1 MPDYS
6 KEFLELLQSV
16 TAKRP
21 KTVIEHILKYGF
33 ITSEELKTVYGY
45 NHPPRAVRD
54 VREHGIAIETY
65 RVSGSD
71 GRKIAAYKFGDPTKI
86 RFSKLSGRTALSKT
100 IKDKL
105 ISTYGCKCFIYQE
118 VMDER
123 DLQIDHRIP
132 FEVDGDGN
140 NDMNPEDFM
149 LLSGSA
155 NRAKSWSCE
164 QCENWNNKKDKAV
177 CLSCYWAYPENYSH
191 IAMLPI
197 KRVDL
202 IWQGEDVEQ
211 YELLKKHALS
221 AQQNIPDFIKGI
233 IENELKKCK

>member
-16 TAKRP
+16 TAKRA
-21 KTVIEHILKYGF
+21 KTVIEHILKHGF

-54 VREHGIAIETY
+54 VREYGIAIETY
-65 RVSGSD
+65 RITGSD
-71 GRKIAAYKFGDPTKI
+71 GRKIAAYKFGDPSKI
-86 RFSKLSGRTALSKT
+86 RFSKLSGRTVLSKT

-105 ISTYGCKCFIYQE
+105 ISIYGCKCFIYQE
-118 VMDER
+118 VMEER
-123 DLQIDHRIP
+123 DLQIDHRVP

-140 NDMNPEDFM
+140 NDMNPNNFM

-164 QCENWNNKKDKAV
+164 QCENWNHKKDKAI
-177 CLSCYWAYPENYSH
+177 CLSCYWAYPENYLH

-197 KRVDL
+197 RRIDL
-202 IWQGEDVEQ
+202 IWQGENVEQ
-211 YELLKKHALS
+211 YEQIKEHAIS

-233 IENELKKCK
+233 IESELKKRT